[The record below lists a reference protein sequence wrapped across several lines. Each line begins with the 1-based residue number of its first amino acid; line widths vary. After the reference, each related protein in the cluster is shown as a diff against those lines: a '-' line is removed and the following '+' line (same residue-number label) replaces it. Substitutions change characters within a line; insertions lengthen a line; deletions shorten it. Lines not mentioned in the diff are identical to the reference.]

1 MKSRLTILLLSDDGS
16 APRRLSIARGWLLG
30 LGAALALLLVFT
42 FVAGHRLYTLKSDLI
57 MVSQLRETNQVQKKQ
72 LQLLN
77 KNVAK
82 LNHEM
87 LTLRCFNRHL
97 ASIAKVDLKK
107 DRDDI
112 LAMGGTD
119 EAYDGGRS
127 DVTSQR
133 ILTRRLHGQ
142 IRQLEDD
149 FNVEEDVSRELLTQL
164 ERQRSLST
172 HTPSVWPCRGWV
184 SSSYGWRISPFSGSN
199 QFHKGMDLTA
209 RYGQPVYAP
218 ADGLVT
224 YSAPFSTYGNYISIN
239 HGYGMVTRYGHLSRM
254 NVKPGDLIRRGQVIA
269 YVGNTGR
276 STGPHLHYEVLLNG
290 IHVNP
295 YRFMLK

>member
-16 APRRLSIARGWLLG
+16 APRRLSVARGWLLG
-30 LGAALALLLVFT
+30 LSAALALLLVFAL
-42 FVAGHRLYTLKSDLI
+42 VAGHRLYTLKSDLI

-82 LNHEM
+82 LNQEM

-97 ASIAKVDLKK
+97 ASIAKLDLKK

-127 DVTSQR
+127 DVVSQR

-142 IRQLEDD
+142 IRQMEDD

-164 ERQRSLST
+164 ERQRSLNI

-184 SSSYGWRISPFSGSN
+184 SSSYGWRVSPFSGAS

-224 YSAPFSTYGNYISIN
+224 YSAPFSTYGNYVSIN

-254 NVKPGDLIRRGQVIA
+254 CVKPGDLIRRGQVIA